1 MRGTPK
7 QPHHHNKFASGYL
20 AMTIAFIF
28 LPCSQKQEEQK
39 ASLLSDFW
47 KKEIARLN
55 KEKPMITKISTVN
68 GKTDTIR
75 TDSIDW
81 EKELQVFVKSDI
93 QEKDLGMF
101 NVDTITVHDT
111 VSIPN
116 EEGYLD
122 CNVSESKVIKLIS
135 KNKDSK
141 IRELMFRKDLTYIV
155 IVIIDEEQLYGINK
169 RLIYSTH
176 GRYEIKGSQDVK
188 FLNGINYKVQ
198 VKFER

>member
-1 MRGTPK
+1 MKNT
-7 QPHHHNKFASGYL
+7 FLLVFIASL
-20 AMTIAFIF
+20 SISCA
-28 LPCSQKQEEQK
+28 QKQEEQK
-39 ASLLSDFW
+39 PSLLSDFW
-47 KKEIARLN
+47 KSEIARLN

-68 GKTDTIR
+68 GKSDTIR

-81 EKELQVFVKSDI
+81 EKELQIFVKCDL

-111 VSIPN
+111 VRIPN

-122 CNVSESKVIKLIS
+122 SKVSESKVIKLIS

-141 IRELMFRKDLTYIV
+141 IREMMFRKDLTYIV

-169 RLIYSTH
+169 RIVYRPNSY
-176 GRYEIKGSQDVK
+176 YEITGSQDVK

-198 VKFER
+198 VKF